1 MFADF
6 LVNFLRNF
14 LKNLFQSLLYLLRLR
29 PAIKPKDD
37 ETMYLI
43 TVNYN
48 IKKINGHLKI
58 GLNRDSMIADA
69 KQIIVNELNKLLL
82 AKFNDASDSLRS
94 DQIAI
99 IFAGSSFEVLRLSK
113 DHRKIARSS

>member
-6 LVNFLRNF
+6 LVNFL
-14 LKNLFQSLLYLLRLR
+14 KNLFLNLLYLLRLR
-29 PAIKPKDD
+29 RPAIKP
-37 ETMYLI
+37 EETTMYLI

-58 GLNRDSMIADA
+58 GLNRDSKIADA

-82 AKFNDASDSLRS
+82 AKFDDGSDSLRC

-99 IFAGSSFEVLRLSK
+99 IFAGTADCHSK
-113 DHRKIARSS
+113 FD